1 MKKFGGTGGFTLI
14 EIVIVLAIIAVLA
27 GILAPTLT
35 RYVGDARTRKAEA
48 DTRNLGAA
56 IGKFYADTGNWP
68 VWFSSANMN
77 TNALKYDLLVS
88 ADGAR
93 ADQATGITGWDE
105 TITGAAKDTFTD
117 QLIDN
122 VPAYSTSGRR
132 GWKGPYLGHESATA
146 DPWGTKYYANVEF
159 LRPSEVGG
167 AKPVVVLSAGPN
179 KLIETVFDQAG
190 PGLTVCGDD
199 IIFRVK

>member
-132 GWKGPYLGHESATA
+132 AWKGPYLESDQA
-146 DPWGTKYYANVEF
+146 DPWGSQYYANVIY
-159 LRPSEVGG
+159 LQSIYINATYPSI
-167 AKPVVVLSAGPN
+167 VLSAGSN
-179 KLIETVFDQAG
+179 KLIETQYSQTG
-190 PGLTVCGDD
+190 PGITIGGDD
-199 IIFRVK
+199 IVFRLK